1 MVVYMKKM
9 VFILGSMINSL
20 KDLKSFKQ
28 IILRTFLL
36 IFVLLSISCSEILFS
51 HDDAMSMLN
60 SKELVLKRFGEPN
73 TIRQLEK
80 YSEYYYDFG
89 EFREQI
95 NYFDPKISLMT
106 RRIDS
111 LSYVADFESQ
121 SQYSIKVSKKYILF
135 HIVGDSVKYWES
147 QNVNFPIKRIK

>member
-1 MVVYMKKM
+1 MVVYTKKM
-9 VFILGSMINSL
+9 VFTLGLMINSL
-20 KDLKSFKQ
+20 TDLKMFKQ
-28 IILRTFLL
+28 IILKTYLL

-60 SKELVLKRFGEPN
+60 SKELVIKRFGEPN
-73 TIRQLEK
+73 SVRKLEK
-80 YSEYYYDFG
+80 YNEYYYDFG
-89 EFREQI
+89 EFREQT

-121 SQYSIKVSKKYILF
+121 SQYSIKISKKYILF

>member
-1 MVVYMKKM
+1 
-9 VFILGSMINSL
+9 
-20 KDLKSFKQ
+20 
-28 IILRTFLL
+28 
-36 IFVLLSISCSEILFS
+36 
-51 HDDAMSMLN
+51 MSMLN
-60 SKELVLKRFGEPN
+60 SKELVIKRFGKP
-73 TIRQLEK
+73 TKIMQLEK

-111 LSYVADFESQ
+111 LSYVADFESP
-121 SQYSIKVSKKYILF
+121 SQYSIKISKKYILF

>member
-1 MVVYMKKM
+1 M
-9 VFILGSMINSL
+9 VFTLGSMINFL
-20 KDLKSFKQ
+20 NYLKSFKQ
-28 IILRTFLL
+28 TIFKTYLL
-36 IFVLLSISCSEILFS
+36 IFVLLLNSCSEILFS
-51 HDDAMSMLN
+51 HDDAMSMLK
-60 SKELVLKRFGEPN
+60 SKELVIKRFGEPN
-73 TIRQLEK
+73 VVKQLEK

-121 SQYSIKVSKKYILF
+121 SQYSIKISKKYILF

>member
-1 MVVYMKKM
+1 M
-9 VFILGSMINSL
+9 VFTLGSMINSL
-20 KDLKSFKQ
+20 KDLKSCKQ
-28 IILRTFLL
+28 IVLKTYLL

-60 SKELVLKRFGEPN
+60 SKDLVLKRFGEPN

-95 NYFDPKISLMT
+95 NYFDPKISLNDEKN
-106 RRIDS
+106 RFFVICS
-111 LSYVADFESQ
+111 
-121 SQYSIKVSKKYILF
+121 
-135 HIVGDSVKYWES
+135 
-147 QNVNFPIKRIK
+147 

>member
-1 MVVYMKKM
+1 MIVYMKKM
-9 VFILGSMINSL
+9 VFTLGLMTNSL
-20 KDLKSFKQ
+20 KELKIFKQ
-28 IILRTFLL
+28 IILKTYLL
-36 IFVLLSISCSEILFS
+36 IFVLFSTSCSEILFS
-51 HDDAMSMLN
+51 HNDAMSMLN
-60 SKELVLKRFGEPN
+60 SKELVIKRFGKP
-73 TIRQLEK
+73 TKIMQLEK

-111 LSYVADFESQ
+111 LSYVADFESP
-121 SQYSIKVSKKYILF
+121 SQYSIKISKKYILF